1 MGGCVVGGMGGGGV
15 CAGKLTPQKAAIVD
29 DGFPPNGSSLPSGP
43 AGLHVLLITL
53 HHLVPQSYT
62 LPNGLLMLELPAL

>member
-1 MGGCVVGGMGGGGV
+1 MQ
-15 CAGKLTPQKAAIVD
+15 KLTPQNAAIAD
-29 DGFPPNGSSLPSGP
+29 DGFSPNGSSLPSGP

>member
-1 MGGCVVGGMGGGGV
+1 MCGLWMGVEG
-15 CAGKLTPQKAAIVD
+15 AAKLTPQKAAIVD